1 MSQLSDIRFEEGEI
15 REPNN
20 VDTVTNS
27 LEKLY
32 LELEIIFKNRKIE
45 ADVILSIVVTL
56 MQIVDRYPDLKGIE
70 KKLVV
75 IGVLI
80 RYVEENVED
89 EKTRGDLV
97 MFINLV
103 LPNVIDTFI
112 AIDKRELK
120 IKTEKCLRKYLC
132 CL

>member
-1 MSQLSDIRFEEGEI
+1 MSQLSDIKFEEGEI

-32 LELEIIFKNRKIE
+32 LELEVIFKNKKIE

-89 EKTRGDLV
+89 EKTRGDLI

-112 AIDKRELK
+112 AIDRRELK
-120 IKTEKCLRKYLC
+120 IKTEKCLRKYFC